1 MENEFFENGK
11 ISTIYFRLSIP
22 LVLSLVVTLI
32 YNLADTF
39 FVAQTGNTDLVAGVS
54 LGAPVFMLLM
64 AFGNIFGQGGSSLI
78 SRLLGQ
84 KDKEN
89 VNRVSSFCFYTAWIV
104 GLAAALIMLLFQP
117 QILVLL
123 GANAETLPYASD
135 YYFWIVL
142 GSPVIVASYV
152 HTNHLRSEGLSR
164 ESMIGSVGGA
174 LVNIILDPILIS
186 VVGLG
191 AAGAA
196 IASVVGYLFTDIFLI
211 LIVAAKSSNLSMDP
225 RKIKIPASFAG
236 QIFGIGVP
244 AAIVNIMQS
253 ISVILVNQFLLPYG
267 NDRIAAMGIVLKVSM
282 IVLLVLTGF
291 AFGGQ
296 PMFGYYFGSG
306 NRRKL
311 RELLRFCMAFISVTA
326 VVLTAVVF
334 ILSGVLM
341 RVFIDNETIIREGS
355 LMLRWQV
362 ISMVFVGVV
371 LLITIIFQSA
381 GKVVGSF
388 ILSVSRQGVVFLI
401 VLMVAVKVGGYTGII
416 AAQAISDVLSAGL
429 AVFLLRSQLSEEFR
443 IQDEKQAS

>member
-1 MENEFFENGK
+1 MENKLFEKEK
-11 ISTIYFRLSIP
+11 ISTAYFRLSIP

-39 FVAQTGNTDLVAGVS
+39 FVAQTGNTNLVAGVS

-84 KDKEN
+84 QDRDG
-89 VNRVSSFCFYTAWIV
+89 VNRVSSFCFYAAWIIGFIV
-104 GLAAALIMLLFQP
+104 TIILLIFKSKSL
-117 QILVLL
+117 ILL
-123 GANAETLPYASD
+123 GASPETLPYASD

-142 GSPVIVASYV
+142 GAPAIVASYV
-152 HTNHLRSEGLSR
+152 HTNHLRSEGLSK

-174 LVNIILDPILIS
+174 VVNMILDPVLIS
-186 VVGLG
+186 LLELG

-196 IASVVGYLFTDIFLI
+196 IASVIGYLFTDIFLI
-211 LIVAAKSSNLSMDP
+211 VIVSAKSRSLSMNP
-225 RKIKIPASFAG
+225 GKIRIPLEYVG
-236 QIFGIGVP
+236 QIFGIGIP
-244 AAIVNIMQS
+244 AAIVNVMQS
-253 ISVILVNQFLLPYG
+253 ISIILINQFLLPYG

-282 IVLLVLTGF
+282 IVLLVLTGL

-306 NRRKL
+306 NRKKL
-311 RELLRFCMAFISVTA
+311 RELLRFCMSFISITA
-326 VVLTAVVF
+326 IILTAAVF
-334 ILSGVLM
+334 ILSCVLM
-341 RVFIDNETIIREGS
+341 RAFIDNENIVREGT

-381 GKVVGSF
+381 GKVAGSF
-388 ILSVSRQGVVFLI
+388 ILSISRQGVVFLF
-401 VLMVAVKVGGYTGII
+401 VLLIAVRIGGYTGII
-416 AAQAISDVLSAGL
+416 AAQAVSDAISALL
-429 AVFLLRSQLSEEFR
+429 ALILLRTQLYDQFRSEN
-443 IQDEKQAS
+443 